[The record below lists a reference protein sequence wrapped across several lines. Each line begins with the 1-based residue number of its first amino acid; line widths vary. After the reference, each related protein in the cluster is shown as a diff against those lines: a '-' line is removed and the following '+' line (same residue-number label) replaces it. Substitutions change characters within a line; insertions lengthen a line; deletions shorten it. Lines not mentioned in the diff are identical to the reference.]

1 MNLTQIETETKTQLA
16 LAKQVRAS
24 LPTITIA
31 DDAGYEEAGR
41 VVVEMKSKIK
51 VLEEQRKTW
60 VDPLNQTVKSINAF
74 FKPVVTEW
82 ENVVEGLKA
91 AMVAYQ
97 QHIALEKQAALVAA
111 GQLAAQGSAV
121 GSGAEVQQY
130 QALVALGAAPA
141 PKAEGISMREKWS
154 WRVTDGSLVPREY
167 LGVDV
172 QKVNEAVRQGK
183 GSTQIPGIEVY
194 REDVVVARG

>member
-16 LAKQVRAS
+16 LAKQARAS
-24 LPTITIA
+24 LPAVTIT

-60 VDPLNQTVKSINAF
+60 VDPLNQTVKNINAF

-82 ENVVEGLKA
+82 ENVVEGLKS

-97 QHIALEKQAALVAA
+97 QRVAQEKQAALAAA

-121 GSGAEVQQY
+121 GTGPSVQQY
-130 QALVALGAAPA
+130 QALVAMGAAPA
-141 PKAEGISMREKWS
+141 PKADGIFMREKWS
-154 WRVTDGSLVPREY
+154 WRVVDGSLVPREY

-172 QKVNEAVRQGK
+172 AKVNEAVRQGK
-183 GSTQIPGIEVY
+183 GATQIPGIEVF